1 MSSLWKNLTQKHAW
15 LVLSAFVFVLPAQA
29 VTPEEVG
36 KTIKDAHILTPGYDI
51 KPVLTSDSAL
61 ITSFRNPQASDKD
74 CKVDAVLITRK
85 VIALDP
91 QKFKTVEVYFYDTKN
106 PTQYTKVAVSAEDI
120 SRFGAGKLSQ
130 AQLMDTVGLVH
141 GQIKAQAN
149 PLGQFRQQSYTQILQ
164 RSDVVPGPM
173 ATERAQL
180 LSQIRQLNGSKID
193 KRQVQTLSQ
202 NFVLIEDLARYNQRD
217 GLAAQITLLKERIA
231 QLGKGSI
238 APQMRAG
245 TFAKPEAG
253 QQKMQEQAP
262 DFAKKQQQMIDALRS
277 ELGSDAPSPG
287 PLLMERA
294 RAVKRIKQMQRFGVP
309 EEEVERLM
317 RTYRDVDYIARHGT
331 ADEVAR
337 KMSPLNDKIED
348 IVQNQQRNQPR
359 NQQMM
364 DKLPFD
370 GPTGKGPGG
379 ERQW

>member
-1 MSSLWKNLTQKHAW
+1 MSSLWKNLTRKHAW

-130 AQLMDTVGLVH
+130 AQLMDAVGLVH

-231 QLGKGSI
+231 QLGHGGL

-359 NQQMM
+359 NQQIM